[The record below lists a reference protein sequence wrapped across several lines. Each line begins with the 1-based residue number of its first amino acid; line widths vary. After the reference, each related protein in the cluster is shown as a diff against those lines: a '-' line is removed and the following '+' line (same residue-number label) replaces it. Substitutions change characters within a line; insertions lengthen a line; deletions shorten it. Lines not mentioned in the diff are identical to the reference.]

1 VPLDR
6 ALLVVVIRS
15 VEHNIAIYCIVAIY
29 RYNIRNVIFYRYDM
43 ALAIFRKYDM
53 HSRHIAIWQYI
64 VDILSLERKGKRGE
78 GGVRRAGLATCQNSS
93 ARFLP

>member
-1 VPLDR
+1 
-6 ALLVVVIRS
+6 
-15 VEHNIAIYCIVAIY
+15 VEHNIVIYCIVAIY

-64 VDILSLERKGKRGE
+64 VDILSLERKGKGRE
-78 GGVRRAGLATCQNSS
+78 KGGGGAAGLATGQNSS
-93 ARFLP
+93 ARILP